1 MQIRRRFFMKRI
13 IAIILGVL
21 FVFATLT
28 GCSERDEDDKGP
40 VIPVYFTDEVRNY
53 DPIPMIY
60 DEETVI
66 NSGILF
72 EGLTY
77 IDAKGK
83 VQKGVAVDW
92 YTKIDEERGE
102 YFLFFEL
109 DDETGWDDRRTV
121 QADDFVYAWRRVLSP
136 STNSPAAC
144 LLYNIKNAKEF
155 KSGIVTADDLG
166 IYAESATL
174 LKVEFTGPFD
184 LDLFLENVASPSLVP
199 LREDLVSGREGT
211 WATTLDN
218 FAANGAFTL
227 KGLESGKKVTFQRN
241 TSYERDPDSDT
252 NEWKS
257 VKTHKF
263 TVDFEQSE
271 EDRLA
276 RYEDK
281 MLFYIGSFSKEAY
294 DEYEKKI
301 DNEDLMSTYTYF
313 FNTAKAPFDVKEVRQ
328 ALSIALDREEIAEI
342 AGKGERAATG
352 FVPYGV
358 HDTKTSNSFRK
369 KGGEIIDTEA
379 NLEEAKALLKTA
391 GIKASDYSFELRVNA
406 DDADKAIAEYVKGVW
421 EELGFEVKIV
431 SRGGQLYTNALYAGD
446 FDVIALD
453 YQALTTDAFSVLA
466 PFARAYSGSVIKIGQ
481 DTNTTEPHITG
492 FDNKEYNAL
501 IDEIFAI
508 VDDNKN
514 RTKLLHEAEELL
526 VDECPVIPLLFNVSN
541 TMMSGKLNGVETSKF
556 GYLLLEDATL
566 SGYRSVLETLNEEEA
581 AAKEAAK
588 LAK

>member
-1 MQIRRRFFMKRI
+1 MKRI
-13 IAIILGVL
+13 VTLILAML
-21 FVFATLT
+21 FVFAAFT
-28 GCSERDEDDKGP
+28 GCAERDEDDKGP

-60 DEETVI
+60 EAETVL

-77 IDAKGK
+77 IDGKGK
-83 VQKGVAVDW
+83 VQKGVAEKW

-109 DDETGWDDRRTV
+109 DDETGWDDQRTV

-136 STNSPAAC
+136 ATNSPAAC
-144 LLYNIKNAKEF
+144 LLYNVKNAKEF

-174 LKVEFTGPFD
+174 LKVEFNGPFD
-184 LDLFLENVASPSLVP
+184 LDLFLETVASPSLVP
-199 LREDLVSGREGT
+199 QREDLVSGRESN

-241 TSYERDPDSDT
+241 TSYERDPESDT

-257 VKTHKF
+257 VKSHKF

-281 MLFYIGSFSKEAY
+281 MLFYIGDFSKTAY

-301 DNEDLMSTYTYF
+301 DNEDLMSSYTYL
-313 FNTAKAPFDVKEVRQ
+313 FNTTKAPFDNKSVRQ
-328 ALSIALDREEIAEI
+328 ALSLALDREEIAEI
-342 AGKGERAATG
+342 AGKGAKAATG
-352 FVPYGV
+352 FVTYGV
-358 HDTKTSNSFRK
+358 HDYKTSKSFRK
-369 KGGEIIDTEA
+369 TGGELIDTKA
-379 NLEEAKALLKTA
+379 NVEEAKALLKSA

-406 DDADKAIAEYVKGVW
+406 DEADKAIAEYVKSVW
-421 EELGFEVKIV
+421 EELGFSVKIV
-431 SRGGQLYTNALYAGD
+431 SRGGQLFTNALYSGE
-446 FDVIALD
+446 FDVIGID

-466 PFARAYSGSVIKIGQ
+466 PFARAYSGSVITIGQ

-492 FDNKEYNAL
+492 FDNEEYNKL
-501 IDEIFAI
+501 IDDIFNI
-508 VDDNKN
+508 VDDDKE
-514 RTKLLHEAEELL
+514 RAKLLHEAEELL
-526 VDECPVIPLLFNVSN
+526 LDESPAVPLLFNVSN
-541 TMMSGKLNGVETSKF
+541 SMKSGKLKGIEKSKF
-556 GYLLLEDATL
+556 GYMLLEDATL
-566 SGYRSVLETLNEEEA
+566 SGYRSVLEKINAEEE

-588 LAK
+588 AAR